1 MPSGFRFGPEACT
14 KSIGCGDDALT
25 STPPLILLTNDDG
38 IHSPGLLAVAEAV
51 CDLGELVMI
60 APTTQQT
67 GMGRGIPP
75 MTDRRI
81 QRESVTVGCQAM
93 RAYGL
98 TGSPAQ
104 AVLYGVLALATH
116 TFGRKPDLVISGI
129 NYGENLG
136 TCVTASGTV
145 GAALQ
150 AAELGVP
157 GLAVSLETDKA
168 FHLHHGQDM
177 DWTAAA
183 AITRHFAQVMLAAQL
198 PFDVDVLKID
208 VPADATPET
217 RWRITRQSRQSY
229 YRDYAPVDFTPEGN
243 LALLDYGI
251 DVQWDTLELESDIYA
266 FAVDR
271 VISVTPLSHDLTSR
285 VGLADLERLLRKS

>member
-1 MPSGFRFGPEACT
+1 
-14 KSIGCGDDALT
+14 
-25 STPPLILLTNDDG
+25 
-38 IHSPGLLAVAEAV
+38 
-51 CDLGELVMI
+51 
-60 APTTQQT
+60 
-67 GMGRGIPP
+67 
-75 MTDRRI
+75 
-81 QRESVTVGCQAM
+81 
-93 RAYGL
+93 
-98 TGSPAQ
+98 
-104 AVLYGVLALATH
+104 
-116 TFGRKPDLVISGI
+116 
-129 NYGENLG
+129 
-136 TCVTASGTV
+136 V

-150 AAELGVP
+150 AAELGVL
-157 GLAVSLETDKA
+157 GLAISLETDKA

-177 DWTAAA
+177 DWSAAA
-183 AITRHFAQVMLAAQL
+183 AITRHFAQVMLTAQL

-208 VPADATPET
+208 VPADATLET

-285 VGLADLERLLRKS
+285 VGLADLETLLRKT

>member
-1 MPSGFRFGPEACT
+1 
-14 KSIGCGDDALT
+14 
-25 STPPLILLTNDDG
+25 
-38 IHSPGLLAVAEAV
+38 
-51 CDLGELVMI
+51 MI
-60 APTTQQT
+60 APATQQT

-81 QRESVTVGCQAM
+81 KREAVTVGCQAM
-93 RAYGL
+93 PAYGL

-104 AVLYGVLALATH
+104 AVLYGVLALAPH
-116 TFGRKPDLVISGI
+116 LYGRKPDLVISGI

-177 DWTAAA
+177 DWAAAA
-183 AITRHFAQVMLAAQL
+183 AITRHFAQTMLAAQL

-217 RWRITRQSRQSY
+217 GWRITRQSRQSY
-229 YRDYAPVDFTPEGN
+229 YQDYAPAEFAPEGN

-251 DVQWDTLELESDIYA
+251 DVQWDTLEPDSDIYA

-285 VGLADLERLLRKS
+285 VGLADLERLLRES

>member
-1 MPSGFRFGPEACT
+1 M
-14 KSIGCGDDALT
+14 
-25 STPPLILLTNDDG
+25 
-38 IHSPGLLAVAEAV
+38 
-51 CDLGELVMI
+51 
-60 APTTQQT
+60 
-67 GMGRGIPP
+67 
-75 MTDRRI
+75 
-81 QRESVTVGCQAM
+81 
-93 RAYGL
+93 
-98 TGSPAQ
+98 
-104 AVLYGVLALATH
+104 
-116 TFGRKPDLVISGI
+116 ISGI

-208 VPADATPET
+208 VPADATQET
-217 RWRITRQSRQSY
+217 HWRITRQSRQSY
-229 YRDYAPVDFTPEGN
+229 YRDYAPAEFTPEGS

-251 DVQWDTLELESDIYA
+251 EVEWDTLEPESDIYA

-271 VISVTPLSHDLTSR
+271 VISVTPLSQDLTSR
-285 VGLADLERLLRKS
+285 VGLAELERRLRKT

>member
-1 MPSGFRFGPEACT
+1 M
-14 KSIGCGDDALT
+14 T
-25 STPPLILLTNDDG
+25 STRPLILLTNDDG

-51 CDLGELVMI
+51 CDLGELLMI
-60 APTTQQT
+60 APATQQT

-75 MTDRRI
+75 MTDRVLR
-81 QRESVTVGCQAM
+81 REIVTVECQDM
-93 RAYGL
+93 PAYAI

-104 AVLYGVLALATH
+104 AVLYGILALAQH
-116 TFGRKPDLVISGI
+116 FCGRKPNLVISGI

-177 DWTAAA
+177 DWSAAA

-217 RWRITRQSRQSY
+217 GWRVTRQSRQSY
-229 YRDYAPVDFTPEGN
+229 YQDYAPAEFTPEGN

-251 DVQWDTLELESDIYA
+251 EVQWDTLESDSDIYA

-285 VGLADLERLLRKS
+285 VGLADLEQLLRER

>member
-1 MPSGFRFGPEACT
+1 
-14 KSIGCGDDALT
+14 LT
-25 STPPLILLTNDDG
+25 STRPLILLTNDDG

-60 APTTQQT
+60 APATQQT

-75 MTDRRI
+75 MTDRVLR
-81 QRESVTVGCQAM
+81 REIVTVECQDM
-93 RAYGL
+93 PAYAI

-104 AVLYGVLALATH
+104 AVLYGILALAQH
-116 TFGRKPDLVISGI
+116 IFGRKPDLVISGI

-150 AAELGVP
+150 ATELGVL

-177 DWTAAA
+177 DWSAAA
-183 AITRHFAQVMLAAQL
+183 SITRRFAQVMLAAQL

-217 RWRITRQSRQSY
+217 AWRITRQSRQSY
-229 YRDYAPVDFTPEGN
+229 YQDYAPAEFTPEGN

-251 DVQWDTLELESDIYA
+251 DVQWDTLEPDSDIYA

-285 VGLADLERLLRKS
+285 VGLADLEQLLRKS

>member
-1 MPSGFRFGPEACT
+1 M
-14 KSIGCGDDALT
+14 
-25 STPPLILLTNDDG
+25 LTNDDG

-51 CDLGELVMI
+51 CDLGDLLMV
-60 APTTQQT
+60 APATQQT
-67 GMGRGIPP
+67 GMGRGCPP
-75 MTDRRI
+75 MIDGKIRQTD
-81 QRESVTVGCQAM
+81 VTVGCQAM
-93 RAYGL
+93 PAYAL

-104 AVLYGVLALATH
+104 TVLYGVLALAPYTC
-116 TFGRKPDLVISGI
+116 GRKPDLVISGI

-136 TCVTASGTV
+136 TCVTSSGTV

-150 AAELGVP
+150 AAEMGIP

-177 DWTAAA
+177 DWAAAA
-183 AITRHFAQVMLAAQL
+183 AITRHFAGIMLAAQL

-217 RWRITRQSRQSY
+217 GWRITRQSRQPY
-229 YRDYAPVDFTPEGN
+229 YRDYAPANFTPEGN

-251 DVQWDTLELESDIYA
+251 EVQWDTLEPESDIYA

-271 VISVTPLSHDLTSR
+271 VIAVTPLSQDLTSR
-285 VGLADLERLLRKS
+285 GGLADLEQLLRKT

>member
-1 MPSGFRFGPEACT
+1 
-14 KSIGCGDDALT
+14 LT
-25 STPPLILLTNDDG
+25 SIHPLILLTNDDG

-51 CDLGELVMI
+51 CDLGELLMI
-60 APTTQQT
+60 APATQQT

-75 MTDRRI
+75 MTDRVLR
-81 QRESVTVGCQAM
+81 REIVTVECQDM
-93 RAYGL
+93 PAYAI

-104 AVLYGVLALATH
+104 AVLYGILALAPH
-116 TFGRKPDLVISGI
+116 ICGRKPDLVISGI

-157 GLAVSLETDKA
+157 GMAVSLETDKA

-177 DWTAAA
+177 DWSAAA
-183 AITRHFAQVMLAAQL
+183 AVTRHFAQVMLAAQL

-217 RWRITRQSRQSY
+217 GWRVTRQSRQSY
-229 YRDYAPVDFTPEGN
+229 YQDYAPAEFTPEGN

-251 DVQWDTLELESDIYA
+251 EVQWDTLEPDSDIYA

-285 VGLADLERLLRKS
+285 VGLADLEQLLRKS